1 MNSTFSISASTKRE
15 KQLLLVAGILAILV
29 FVPLLYS
36 LYGSSASKV
45 FIQRNALRQ
54 EVQELEKTVQ
64 KKAALQKK
72 LTDYVHQSLPPMGAT
87 TREKY
92 LNLLTDL
99 VKQCGFQITQLNAGS
114 SGTSSTA
121 MSRTKSSGFQTF
133 SYKLTG
139 TTSLEGLTSLLKRF
153 YEAEVLQLIKTLS
166 IKPVDQSNKMEISM
180 DIEAIA
186 LENAKKQLSINWNI
200 NENEDFQQSLGD
212 QVRKV
217 NQRALF
223 SMYKPPQPPPAE
235 NAPAPPVEQK
245 FSEAMHTFVS
255 GIVDV
260 NGDYQVWID
269 RRLKGDTLKLK
280 IGDHLDVDG
289 VDCVIRDISF
299 DRVTIGASVEEEG
312 GEVEE
317 SRFSIR
323 VKKSFNDFED

>member
-1 MNSTFSISASTKRE
+1 M
-15 KQLLLVAGILAILV
+15 LVAGLLAILV
-29 FVPLLYS
+29 LVPLLYS

-45 FIQRNALRQ
+45 FIQRNALRK
-54 EVQELEKTVQ
+54 EVQELEKAVQ
-64 KKAALQKK
+64 KKEVLQKK
-72 LTDYVHQSLPPMGAT
+72 MTDYVHRSLPPMGAT

-92 LNLLTDL
+92 LNLLSDL
-99 VKQCGFQITQLNAGS
+99 VKQCGFQEMRINPGS

-139 TTSLEGLTSLLKRF
+139 TTSLEGLTNLLKQF

-186 LENAKKQLSINWNI
+186 LEDAKKQLSINWNI
-200 NENEDFQQSLGD
+200 NENEDFQQLLGD

-217 NQRALF
+217 NDRALF
-223 SMYKPPQPPPAE
+223 SMYRPPVPQTPTPPPKQVPPQ
-235 NAPAPPVEQK
+235 K
-245 FSEAMHTFVS
+245 FTEAMYTVVS

-260 NGDYQVWID
+260 NGVYQVWID

-280 IGDHLDVDG
+280 IGDHLVVDG
-289 VDCVIRDISF
+289 ADCFIRDITL
-299 DRVTIGASVEEEG
+299 DKITIGVIVEEEEG

-317 SRFSIR
+317 SRLSIR
-323 VKKSFNDFED
+323 AQKCFNEFEDPT